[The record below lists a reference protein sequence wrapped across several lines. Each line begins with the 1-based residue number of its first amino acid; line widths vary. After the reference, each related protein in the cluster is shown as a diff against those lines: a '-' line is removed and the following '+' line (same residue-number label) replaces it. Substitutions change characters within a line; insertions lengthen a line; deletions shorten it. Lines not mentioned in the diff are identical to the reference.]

1 MVRSEL
7 PANLRD
13 IRRLNRYTGGTR
25 LAVRTLLPLLPDRQS
40 SLLDVATG
48 SADIPRALR
57 RAAVTKGRRVEVT
70 AVDLSP
76 EVLMEAGADRDGTV
90 KLMQADARQ
99 LPFAD
104 EQFDVVSLFLA
115 LHHFDPT
122 EAAQVLREMWR
133 VASVGI
139 VVTDLSRSVPAYLG
153 VWLLTRTMAR
163 NRLTKHDGPLSVLRA
178 YTVAEVRELA
188 RQAGLPV
195 ALVRRHGPA
204 RLSLVALKGS
214 HGR

>member
-1 MVRSEL
+1 M
-7 PANLRD
+7 
-13 IRRLNRYTGGTR
+13 
-25 LAVRTLLPLLPDRQS
+25 
-40 SLLDVATG
+40 
-48 SADIPRALR
+48 
-57 RAAVTKGRRVEVT
+57 
-70 AVDLSP
+70 DLSP

>member
-40 SLLDVATG
+40 SILDVATG